1 MSVATEQSVLSP
13 ASRDK
18 SNYEAQQKELGAK
31 IRELRT
37 GANLTIKELAESAGL
52 SASLISQVERGV
64 AEPSLTSL
72 RRVADVLDVPVAT
85 LFVGG
90 SDNPSDSSNRRGER
104 LVVRANARR
113 VLKAP
118 DSDMQ
123 HELLVPD
130 LSTRALEIIQTVLPP
145 LSRMPDNGAAQHEGD
160 ESVIVLS
167 GEIVAVHDGEEFVLR
182 VGDTISWNPA
192 LPHWVENRTN
202 RTATVI
208 GVVTPPTV

>member
-1 MSVATEQSVLSP
+1 MSVATDQSVLSP

-18 SNYEAQQKELGAK
+18 SDYEAQQKELGAK

-37 GANLTIKELAESAGL
+37 GANLTIKELAGSAGL

-72 RRVADVLDVPVAT
+72 RRVADVLAVPVAT

-104 LVVRANARR
+104 LVVRADARR

-118 DSDMQ
+118 DSEMQ

-145 LSRMPDNGAAQHEGD
+145 FSRMPDGAAQHEGD

-167 GEIVAVHDGEEFVLR
+167 GEIIACHDGEEFVLR
-182 VGDTISWNPA
+182 EGDTISWNPE
-192 LPHWVENRTN
+192 LPHWIENRTDG
-202 RTATVI
+202 TATVI